1 MQTKPSSTLPLRDSR
16 PNLGEHL
23 SCQKPKFLAKPPE
36 TCSTTTMCCQATNHM
51 RIASAVSK
59 CLTLTIPLHGLPLRP
74 QLSHVIFLLGDAE
87 APPSD
92 ITSFHGRGT
101 NTCMFMATSRHLILR
116 PGPCVS
122 YIFQSKPHQLF
133 VNSTN
138 PVVSNSSRSSAALQA
153 ANFNTSS
160 SVLPIKTHNSVYTA
174 TAANNETVRQGN

>member
-1 MQTKPSSTLPLRDSR
+1 MH
-16 PNLGEHL
+16 G
-23 SCQKPKFLAKPPE
+23 A
-36 TCSTTTMCCQATNHM
+36 
-51 RIASAVSK
+51 ASAVSK

-116 PGPCVS
+116 PGPCIS

-138 PVVSNSSRSSAALQA
+138 PVVSNSSRSSAALEA
-153 ANFNTSS
+153 ANFNTSA
-160 SVLPIKTHNSVYTA
+160 SVLPIKTHNSVYSYGGK
-174 TAANNETVRQGN
+174 Q